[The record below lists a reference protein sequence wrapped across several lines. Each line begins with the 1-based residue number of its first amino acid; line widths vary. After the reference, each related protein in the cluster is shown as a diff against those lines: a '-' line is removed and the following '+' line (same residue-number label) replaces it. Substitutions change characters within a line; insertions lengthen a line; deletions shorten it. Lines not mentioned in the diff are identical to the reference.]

1 MAERNPPKINS
12 HSSFFDSIFSGF
24 ANKME
29 DKESRKKLF
38 LREDGG
44 NEAFEFFKK
53 QYTLAYNSNDEIK
66 NIASN
71 LKTDAPGLRRKF
83 NELIE
88 NYSDI
93 NNWKGCKDYDSH
105 AKGSPIPTIYQLAF
119 FVTESRMEKLRDEEG
134 EKRNYAFVNTAKWQ
148 DPNYNKIFDHSS
160 LKPTLT
166 KPQHALPEE
175 ASKKETDLLS
185 TVYLAYDK
193 ASEFVKNLMPQ
204 NTENTPNEVS
214 YKTNSSSLSKAP
226 TETASSQNSNALPST
241 SSDLLSTVKNKYL
254 DLVSTVQN
262 KYDEVSNFVINLTPQ
277 NTPKSEESYDT
288 NSHSISKTSP
298 ITTSSQKSNQHR
310 PTANPEIA
318 TYSLVLNSVSSVIF
332 GVSNFFQS
340 LINQSQQVNEGTS
353 SQEDI
358 GGKTESSKDNAPK
371 DLLNPSV
378 KQASQ
383 NEQQPPK
390 KETDKERIEKAIKKA
405 KASAKKAEGVSTQ
418 IRGNIHTAKIPPEPP
433 PRQNPS
439 ISKKQFDPLQVP
451 SPAPRKRQ
459 RSESPLPD
467 TDWNTP
473 FMNGDRV
480 VIRGHFDNPNNR

>member
-1 MAERNPPKINS
+1 MAERNPTKIKS
-12 HSSFFDSIFSGF
+12 HSSSFGF
-24 ANKME
+24 PDKME

-38 LREDGG
+38 LREDKGVY
-44 NEAFEFFKK
+44 AFEFFKT
-53 QYTLAYNSNDEIK
+53 QYTFAYNLDDEKK

-71 LKTDAPGLRRKF
+71 LKPDSPELRKKF
-83 NELIE
+83 DELIE

-93 NNWKGCKDYDSH
+93 NNWRGCEDYDSH
-105 AKGSPIPTIYQLAF
+105 EKGSPIPTIYQLAF
-119 FVTESRMEKLRDEEG
+119 FLTESRMEKLRGEEG

-148 DPNYNKIFDHSS
+148 DPNYIKLLDPTS
-160 LKPTLT
+160 LKPTLK

-241 SSDLLSTVKNKYL
+241 SSDLLSTVQNKYL
-254 DLVSTVQN
+254 GLLSTVQN
-262 KYDEVSNFVINLTPQ
+262 KYYEVSNFVINLTPQ

-340 LINQSQQVNEGTS
+340 LINQSQQVNEGTA

-371 DLLNPSV
+371 DPLNPSV

-383 NEQQPPK
+383 NEQQPHK
-390 KETDKERIEKAIKKA
+390 KDTNEERIEKAIKKA
-405 KASAKKAEGVSTQ
+405 KTSAEKAERLSAQ
-418 IRGNIHTAKIPPEPP
+418 IRENIHTAKIPPEPP
-433 PRQNPS
+433 PRQKAKLPDMRTS
-439 ISKKQFDPLQVP
+439 RIDDRGQVP
-451 SPAPRKRQ
+451 SPAPRKRE

-480 VIRGHFDNPNNR
+480 VTRGHFKNPNNR

>member
-1 MAERNPPKINS
+1 MAELNPKKIKS
-12 HSSFFDSIFSGF
+12 HSSFFDSSFFGF
-24 ANKME
+24 PDKME

-53 QYTLAYNSNDEIK
+53 QYTLAYNLDDEKK

-71 LKTDAPGLRRKF
+71 LKPDSPELRRKF

-93 NNWKGCKDYDSH
+93 NNWRGCEDYHDRES
-105 AKGSPIPTIYQLAF
+105 PTIYQFAF
-119 FVTESRMEKLRDEEG
+119 FLTESRMEKLRDEEG

-148 DPNYNKIFDHSS
+148 DPNYIKLLDPTS
-160 LKPTLT
+160 LNPILT
-166 KPQHALPEE
+166 KPQHTLQED

-241 SSDLLSTVKNKYL
+241 SSDLLSTVHDKYF
-254 DLVSTVQN
+254 DLVSTVKN
-262 KYDEVSNFVINLTPQ
+262 KYDEVSKFVINLTPQ

-318 TYSLVLNSVSSVIF
+318 TYSLALNSVTSVIF

-340 LINQSQQVNEGTS
+340 LITQSQQVNEGPA
-353 SQEDI
+353 SQEDV

-383 NEQQPPK
+383 NEQQPHK
-390 KETDKERIEKAIKKA
+390 KETNEERIEKAIKKA
-405 KASAKKAEGVSTQ
+405 KASAKKAEGVSAQ

-433 PRQNPS
+433 PRQKPN

-451 SPAPRKRQ
+451 SPAPRKRE

-467 TDWNTP
+467 TDWNSP
-473 FMNGDRV
+473 FMNGARV
-480 VIRGHFDNPNNR
+480 VIRGHFDNPNNRQ